1 MAMVSDGWSVEIEFD
16 EDDTHTRARAM
27 ARIRDDVTMSAHG
40 DAYRSPRDS
49 EQPVVG
55 EEIAAARAL
64 IDLGTQLLHEAASR
78 IEQVTHQQAHL
89 VR

>member
-1 MAMVSDGWSVEIEFD
+1 MAMVADGWSVEIEFA
-16 EDDTHTRARAM
+16 EDDTHTRATAR
-27 ARIRDDVTMSAHG
+27 ARIRDDVALSAHG
-40 DAYRSPRDS
+40 DAYRNPRDS

-64 IDLGTQLLHEAASR
+64 IDLGTQLLHAAAAR
-78 IEQVTHQQAHL
+78 IEQVTHQRAYL